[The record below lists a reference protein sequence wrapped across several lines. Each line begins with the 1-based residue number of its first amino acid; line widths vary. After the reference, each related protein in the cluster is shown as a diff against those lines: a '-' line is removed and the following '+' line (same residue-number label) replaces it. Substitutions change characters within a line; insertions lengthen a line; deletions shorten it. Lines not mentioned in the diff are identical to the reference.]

1 MKKTLLWI
9 FAVLLFMVG
18 NIAWANYRAVDVYVC
33 HESVFLAELQAKVSV
48 SRSKLA
54 VVSECRCEGV
64 DRSFKSEVD
73 QEPMEIQGIQ
83 VKQTDCDD
91 DGALVYSCICY
102 GKDTY

>member
-9 FAVLLFMVG
+9 AVVLIFLTG
-18 NIAWANYRAVDVYVC
+18 SIALANYRVVDVYVC
-33 HESVFLAELQAKVSV
+33 HESVTLAELQAKVSV

-54 VVSECRCEGV
+54 VVSGCRCEGV
-64 DRSFKSEVD
+64 NRSFKSEVD

-91 DGALVYSCICY
+91 EGALVYSCICY
-102 GKDTY
+102 GRDTY